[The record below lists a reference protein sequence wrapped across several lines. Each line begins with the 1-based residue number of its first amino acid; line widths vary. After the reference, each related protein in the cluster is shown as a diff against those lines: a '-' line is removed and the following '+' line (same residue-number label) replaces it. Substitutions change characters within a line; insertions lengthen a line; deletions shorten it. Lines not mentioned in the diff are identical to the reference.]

1 MVPNPADRR
10 FAKGFGLQFRL
21 VPGTT
26 RGMESWDLRSVEVE
40 PHQPEILA
48 SAEDARTI
56 LLLLPAGEELQ
67 EHEVHERARVIV
79 VDGEV
84 EVKAPGGDSRSASAG
99 YLFEFDPGER
109 RTIAARSD
117 ARLLLVL
124 SPWPGDGHPGALS
137 LEEKAEARERAAE
150 RPA

>member
-1 MVPNPADRR
+1 
-10 FAKGFGLQFRL
+10 
-21 VPGTT
+21 
-26 RGMESWDLRSVEVE
+26 MESWDLRSDEVE

-48 SAEDARTI
+48 SADDARTI
-56 LLLLPAGEELQ
+56 LLQLPAGEELQ
-67 EHEVHERARVIV
+67 EHEVHERARVVV

-84 EVKAPGGDSRSASAG
+84 EVTTPDGERRSASG
-99 YLFEFDPGER
+99 GHLLEFDPGER

-150 RPA
+150 RPAG